1 MSYFMMGGGWNLV
14 WIKGFR
20 YAFEI
25 LNLKRTMDN
34 EYVEDSTDIESMP
47 DIPPR
52 RSSKKA
58 KHLSDS
64 WMLSQRQV
72 EPQTDGSE
80 LEDFIM
86 EVPKIIPSVKVN
98 SYNSKQFPFLPTLI
112 PKGQEN

>member
-1 MSYFMMGGGWNLV
+1 MMGGGWNLV

-58 KHLSDS
+58 KHLST
-64 WMLSQRQV
+64 Q
-72 EPQTDGSE
+72 
-80 LEDFIM
+80 F
-86 EVPKIIPSVKVN
+86 VN
-98 SYNSKQFPFLPTLI
+98 ALLKEAISTHILI
-112 PKGQEN
+112 FCGILK